1 MTQET
6 DDLDERLLIE
16 ALARAL
22 GDRYQFVSRLGGGA
36 FGEVYRVHD
45 TMLERDVAVKRVRL
59 DAFAE
64 PAQRNELRERTIREA
79 KVAAK
84 LKHPNIVTIYDV
96 VDRPDMSF
104 IIMEYI
110 EGITLARILK
120 DQGRLSVKETLRILD
135 QTASALD
142 FAHKKG
148 VVHRDIKPANIMVE
162 ASDREVKVTDFG
174 IAKSDSFTELTAA
187 GSVLGTPNYMSPE
200 QARGES
206 AIDYRADLFSLGCVL
221 YECLVGKKAFAGKNV
236 MATLMS
242 IMNESPRSF
251 DPGALGLHAGIGDLL
266 KRGLAKDAGERY
278 STAGEFVDALRSLPP
293 CDPDTVLVQAPAPA
307 AAPVV
312 TRREPGNTSSFDA
325 RLQGSLAATTVA
337 GLIREVYSS
346 RNTGILHFEWEGVG
360 KRIYFKQ
367 GSIVFANSDVNED
380 RLGEFLIRMGRI
392 DRATFDRV
400 SATMQKTGSRFGA
413 TLVELGVV
421 ERAELRDLVRRQVQ
435 EIIYSVFEWKSGN
448 YAFEFLDRPVEE
460 DIIVE
465 LSTAEL
471 ILIGVRRISSLD
483 HVRTALGT
491 LDCVLRHTENP
502 LLLYQKMTL
511 TTSEG
516 YVLSRVDD
524 ATSISEIAAI
534 SPLGEDETL
543 RCVYALVAAGVVEL
557 ASKEMP
563 ASAPR
568 VRVSPTSEERF
579 PAPELQSEEKAEAPA
594 APVSAS
600 EEPGERERAVLAD
613 IAAMHESL
621 EGADYYELLGVSP
634 GASDDDIKR
643 GYYAMA
649 RKYHPDRHHLP
660 HMREV
665 QGLLEAIFA
674 KVTAAYEELS
684 DPGSRRRYDGARHQ
698 KARATAETNRETA
711 TATPVSYTVPPEV
724 IAERHYQQGYSHFE
738 RTEYF
743 DAIQCLRESVR
754 MMPGEARYH
763 KLLARALSRNPKWR
777 KEAEQHFLVALK
789 ADEFDIECL
798 LGLAEN
804 YENENLK
811 IRATKLYEKIL
822 AYDPD
827 NEIALE
833 KLKASRKKSRR

>member
-1 MTQET
+1 MTHEA

-104 IIMEYI
+104 IIMEFI

-120 DQGRLSVKETLRILD
+120 DQGRLSVEETLRILD

-148 VVHRDIKPANIMVE
+148 IVHRDIKPANIMVE

-200 QARGES
+200 QARGEA
-206 AIDYRADLFSLGCVL
+206 AIDFRADLFSLGCVL

-236 MATLMS
+236 MATLMG
-242 IMNESPRSF
+242 IMNEPPRSF
-251 DPGALGLHAGIGDLL
+251 DPAPLGLHPGIEGVL

-278 STAGEFVDALRSLPP
+278 STAAELVQALRSLPP
-293 CDPDTVLVQAPAPA
+293 CDPDTMLVQAPAPA

-325 RLQGSLAATTVA
+325 RLQGSLADTSVA
-337 GLIREVYSS
+337 ELIREVYSS
-346 RNTGILHFEWEGVG
+346 RNTGILHFESQGIG
-360 KRIYFKQ
+360 KRIYFKK

-380 RLGEFLIRMGRI
+380 RLGEFLIRIEQI
-392 DRATFDRV
+392 DRAVFDRV

-413 TLVELGVV
+413 TLVELGVL
-421 ERAELRDLVRRQVQ
+421 ERARLEELVRRQVQ
-435 EIIYSVFEWKSGN
+435 EIIYSVFEWNRGN

-460 DIIVE
+460 DIVVE

-483 HVRTALGT
+483 HVRSALGT
-491 LDCVLRHTENP
+491 LECVLRHTENP

-557 ASKEMP
+557 ASKEAP

-568 VRVSPTSEERF
+568 VPVSPPREERF
-579 PAPELQSEEKAEAPA
+579 PAPELQSEGTAEPP
-594 APVSAS
+594 PVSGS
-600 EEPGERERAVLAD
+600 DEPGERERAILAD
-613 IAAMHESL
+613 ISAMHESL
-621 EGADYYELLGVSP
+621 ETADYYELLGVSP
-634 GASDDDIKR
+634 GASDDDIKK

-660 HMREV
+660 HMRDV
-665 QGLLEAIFA
+665 QGLLDEIFA

-698 KARATAETNRETA
+698 KARATAETSRE
-711 TATPVSYTVPPEV
+711 TATPVSSTLPPEV
-724 IAERHYQQGYSHFE
+724 IAERHYQQGYGHFE

-754 MMPGEARYH
+754 MVPGEPRYH

-804 YENENLK
+804 YENENLR
-811 IRATKLYEKIL
+811 IRATKMYEKIL

-827 NEIALE
+827 NETALE

>member
-1 MTQET
+1 MAHET

-16 ALARAL
+16 ALARVL
-22 GDRYQFVSRLGGGA
+22 GDRYGFVARLGGGA

-45 TMLERDVAVKRVRL
+45 SMLDRDVAVKRVRL

-64 PAQRNELRERTIREA
+64 PAQRSELRERTIREA

-104 IIMEYI
+104 IIMEFI

-120 DQGRLSVKETLRILD
+120 DEGRLSVDETLRILD
-135 QTASALD
+135 PTASALD

-162 ASDREVKVTDFG
+162 TSNRDVKVTDFG
-174 IAKSDSFTELTAA
+174 IAKSDTFTELTAA

-206 AIDYRADLFSLGCVL
+206 SIDYRADLFSLGCVL
-221 YECLVGKKAFAGKNV
+221 YECLIGKRAFAGKNV
-236 MATLMS
+236 MTTLMS
-242 IMNESPRSF
+242 IMNEGPRQF
-251 DPGALGLHAGIGDLL
+251 DPEALGLHPGVGDVL
-266 KRGLAKDAGERY
+266 KRGLAKDPDERY
-278 STAGEFVDALRSLPP
+278 STAGELVEALRSLPRIER
-293 CDPDTVLVQAPAPA
+293 DTVAVESPPA

-325 RLQGSLAATTVA
+325 RLSGSLGDTTVA
-337 GLIREVYSS
+337 ELIREVYSS
-346 RNTGILHFEWEGVG
+346 RNTGILHFERDGVA
-360 KRIYFKQ
+360 KRIYFKK
-367 GSIVFANSDVNED
+367 GSIVFANSDVNDD
-380 RLGEFLIRMGRI
+380 RLGEFLIRIGQI
-392 DRATFDRV
+392 DRDTFDRV
-400 SATMQKTGSRFGA
+400 SGAMQKTGHRFGA
-413 TLVELGVV
+413 TLVELGVI
-421 ERAELRDLVRRQVQ
+421 ERAKMGELVRRQVQ
-435 EIIYSVFEWKSGN
+435 EIIYSVFEWSQGN

-471 ILIGVRRISSLD
+471 ILIGVRRIGSLD
-483 HVRTALGT
+483 RVRSALGA
-491 LDCVLRHTENP
+491 LDSVLRHTENP

-557 ASKEMP
+557 ASKGAP
-563 ASAPR
+563 PSASR
-568 VRVSPTSEERF
+568 FRVSKTSEERF
-579 PAPELQSEEKAEAPA
+579 PAPDLQSEERPEAPA
-594 APVSAS
+594 PPAPAS
-600 EEPGERERAVLAD
+600 GEPGEQEKAILAD
-613 IAAMHESL
+613 VAEKHGSL
-621 EGADYYELLGVSP
+621 DTADYYELLGVSA
-634 GASDDDIKR
+634 GASDDEIKR

-660 HMREV
+660 HMRDV
-665 QGLLEAIFA
+665 QGNLEEIFA

-698 KARATAETNRETA
+698 KARATAETSRETA
-711 TATPVSYTVPPEV
+711 APGPAPYTVPPEV
-724 IAERHYQQGYSHFE
+724 IAERHYQQGYAHFE

-754 MMPGEARYH
+754 LMSGEPRYH
-763 KLLARALSRNPKWR
+763 KLLARALSKNPKWR
-777 KEAEQHFLVALK
+777 KEAEQHFLAALK

-798 LGLAEN
+798 VGLAEN

-811 IRATKLYEKIL
+811 IRATKIYERIL

-827 NEIALE
+827 NEIARE
-833 KLKASRKKSRR
+833 KLKPPGKKSRR